1 MKFLLIQIKESFWFA
16 INALVVNRL
25 RTFLSL
31 IGITIGIFAI
41 IFVFTVIDSLKNNIK
56 NSIESLGNNVVYIQK
71 WPWEFSNE
79 YKWWKY
85 MNRPLPTIKEYE
97 EIKNRSNKID
107 AASFVAFTNK
117 NVDYKGNFIENV
129 TVISASYD
137 YDKIRSFEIEKG
149 RYFSFFESNN
159 GSAKAIIGSKV
170 ALQLFKNINPIG
182 KQIKILGKKISVLG
196 VFKNEGASLFDEGL
210 DNSVLLPVNFS
221 RNIFDLRDEQLNP
234 TIMVRAKQN
243 VGITELSDNLSE
255 LLRGIRRLRPLDD
268 NNFALNKTSLI
279 TQGFDDLFNIVDLAG
294 LLIGGLAIIVGG
306 FGIANIMFVSVKER
320 TKIIGIQKSL
330 GAKNYFILIQFL
342 SESVMLSLIG
352 GLIGL
357 LLVYIAT
364 ILGSRFVEMEF
375 SMNFYNIFS
384 GILISVVIGIIS
396 GIAPAL
402 SASKLNPVDAINSNF

>member
-117 NVDYKGNFIENV
+117 NVEYKGNFIENV